1 MGHNPS
7 RHTLKRLSA
16 DTQHAV
22 DAYKSRSVWS
32 TWWSLDE
39 KLRRRYFTRDERA
52 FITRYGA
59 RLDELACFRSNPR
72 NEKEQHFLRV
82 CSGEEEPSSPRER
95 LWLLVQI
102 VCRYQRAVD
111 RAARADLAE
120 QDAFSLRAE
129 NRALKAKNDHL
140 ERYAHGLASRLARMD
155 EARPAP
161 VCNVVWMTPRFREP
175 EICGPA
181 PAWRVVSASRRG
193 PPVAMLTTRG
203 LTAIRR
209 TTIPST

>member
-7 RHTLKRLSA
+7 RYTLKRLSA

-22 DAYKSRSVWS
+22 DEYKSRSVWA

-52 FITRYGA
+52 FITRYEA
-59 RLDELACFRSNPR
+59 RLDELACHRTDPGND
-72 NEKEQHFLRV
+72 KEAHFLAV
-82 CSGEEEPSSPRER
+82 CSGEEPTSPRER
-95 LWLLVQI
+95 LWLLVQL

-120 QDAFSLRAE
+120 QDAFALRAE

-140 ERYAHGLASRLARMD
+140 ERYAHGLAKRVARM
-155 EARPAP
+155 EEQHPPP

-175 EICGPA
+175 EICRPVQ
-181 PAWRVVSASRRG
+181 AWRVITAGRRG
-193 PPVAMLTTRG
+193 PPVGMLTSNG
-203 LTAIRR
+203 IVAHGTAC
-209 TTIPST
+209 